1 MAVTLESGSYV
12 KFQYNL
18 GTGPIDIINWAVK
31 VRPGYWYTAYATRS
45 VECYLLCAF
54 YGVTSAAIFGVSKQC
69 DFSPVSVGNEFFDYT
84 QKFLKHLFMS
94 RKRVIVL
101 NN

>member
-45 VECYLLCAF
+45 VECFLCD
-54 YGVTSAAIFGVSKQC
+54 VSSHSWCFQTMRFLSCQC
-69 DFSPVSVGNEFFDYT
+69 ILAG
-84 QKFLKHLFMS
+84 
-94 RKRVIVL
+94 KRVIVL

>member
-18 GTGPIDIINWAVK
+18 GTGPIEIVNWAVK

-45 VECYLLCAF
+45 VECYLLCVF
-54 YGVTSAAIFGVSKQC
+54 YVTSAAIPGVSKQC
-69 DFSPVSVGNEFFDYT
+69 DFSPVSVGNEFFEYT
-84 QKFLKHLFMS
+84 KIPKTPLYAG
-94 RKRVIVL
+94 KRVIVL
-101 NN
+101 SN